1 MIQKWKL
8 DFSITKPCRY
18 EFLIKS
24 GYYIV
29 PSPSTAL
36 EQQERGFTHNLTDL
50 INTFSLTNLVN

>member
-1 MIQKWKL
+1 MNL
-8 DFSITKPCRY
+8 KPQ
-18 EFLIKS
+18 FLIKS